1 MLKRLFI
8 VFPLLIILGHVAT
21 SAESSLY
28 SELIN
33 LAEIEFQ
40 VVEHA
45 SSNIHYIW
53 LHGDEKTA
61 RLLLNEHIKT
71 QPGKAFLINN
81 EEREVK
87 VGGLLLD
94 PNRMFSR
101 NGAKSNLQ
109 KMNAN
114 LSDSELNQTLD
125 LLDKERDRFF
135 DTVKPPP
142 GGLLIALHNNIRNYS
157 IKDELANSDEV
168 SLKNS
173 EHPPHH
179 HFFICTDENDFKIL
193 SKSPYNVVLQK
204 SQAIDDGTLSRLAAS
219 KGIRYI
225 NIETRLGYLSVQ
237 RKMLQYVMENLRV
250 HKLPATNQ

>member
-1 MLKRLFI
+1 MPNRLFI
-8 VFPLLIILGHVAT
+8 LFPLLFVIGS
-21 SAESSLY
+21 SAEPDAKDIKSDF
-28 SELIN
+28 IDI
-33 LAEIEFQ
+33 AGVEFQ

-61 RLLLNEHIKT
+61 RLLLNDHIKT

-101 NGAKSNLQ
+101 NGAKRNLQ

-114 LSDSELNQTLD
+114 LSSSELNQTLD

-142 GGLLIALHNNIRNYS
+142 GGLLIALHNSIRNYS
-157 IKDELANSDEV
+157 IKDELANSDEI

-173 EHPPHH
+173 EHPQHH
-179 HFFICTDENDFKIL
+179 NFFICTNENDFKIL

-204 SQAIDDGTLSRLAAS
+204 SQANDDGTLSRLAAS

-225 NIETRLGYLSVQ
+225 NIETRLGYLNVQ
-237 RKMLQYVMENLRV
+237 RKMLQYVMENLWV
-250 HKLPATNQ
+250 QLEQPQN

>member
-1 MLKRLFI
+1 MFKLILLFSLFLT
-8 VFPLLIILGHVAT
+8 VDGHQTIIQFGG
-21 SAESSLY
+21 
-28 SELIN
+28 
-33 LAEIEFQ
+33 IEFR
-40 VVEHA
+40 VVQNGEGDRR
-45 SSNIHYIW
+45 YIW

-61 RLLLNEHIKT
+61 RLLLNDHIKT

-101 NGAKSNLQ
+101 NGTKKNLQ

-114 LSDSELNQTLD
+114 LSSSELNQTLD
-125 LLDKERDRFF
+125 LLDKERGRFF

-142 GGLLIALHNNIRNYS
+142 GGLLIALHNSIRNYS
-157 IKDELANSDEV
+157 IKDELANSDEI

-173 EHPPHH
+173 EHPQHH
-179 HFFICTDENDFKIL
+179 NFFICTNENDFKIL

-204 SQAIDDGTLSRLAAS
+204 SQTNDDGTLSRLAAS

-225 NIETRLGYLSVQ
+225 NIETRLGWLSVQ
-237 RKMLQYVMENLRV
+237 KKMLNYVET
-250 HKLPATNQ
+250 HLP